1 MLNICIHCEFER
13 GNFDRSSFEHSKFGL
28 IEGEGCRN
36 IGTGQLAV
44 TTLKHCPIGSIY
56 IAPVVTPPSPFISNP
71 MLLLLLLFHA
81 RCSQSFQ
88 YFASRANSWPSAW
101 AKPWCP
107 EARPQSTL
115 ASQAGWT
122 GVDDASTC
130 PPAPKTGQNTSLSN
144 MRDSQTNKLHIDV
157 AVCDLLYQN

>member
-56 IAPVVTPPSPFISNP
+56 IAPVVSPPPPFISNAP
-71 MLLLLLLFHA
+71 PAPLPCQVLPTFQ
-81 RCSQSFQ
+81 CSAQHLT
-88 YFASRANSWPSAW
+88 WPPAAC
-101 AKPWCP
+101 AKPP
-107 EARPQSTL
+107 YREARPRSTR
-115 ASQAGWT
+115 ASPAGST
-122 GVDDASTC
+122 GADVASTC
-130 PPAPKTGQNTSLSN
+130 PPAPRTGESLTLMTQKATSSFG
-144 MRDSQTNKLHIDV
+144 RV
-157 AVCDLLYQN
+157 AGLVGFYYKGPTMY